1 MKMCRRSVVL
11 TLLSLLV
18 LSACTIDQPSHFTDL
33 EGFPSQDD
41 IRSITVI
48 SFAEE
53 DDLKLGMTQ
62 LEPEVAATFYS
73 LLTDVDIRNGTYEGG
88 EEYSVR
94 LQTNEET
101 FRFLLNEHG
110 NILINGE
117 AFHGTNTEE
126 LLSFIQHVD
135 DWDYLE

>member
-1 MKMCRRSVVL
+1 MKKYGQSLVL
-11 TLLSLLV
+11 TLFSLLV
-18 LSACTIDQPSHFTDL
+18 LSACTINESTHFTDL

-48 SFAEE
+48 SFTEE
-53 DDLKLGMTQ
+53 EGLELGITR
-62 LEPEVAATFYS
+62 LDSEVAATFYA
-73 LLTDVDIRNGTYEGG
+73 LLTDVDIRKGTYEGG

-94 LQTNEET
+94 IQTNEET

-117 AFHGTNTEE
+117 ALHGTNTE
-126 LLSFIQHVD
+126 
-135 DWDYLE
+135 

>member
-18 LSACTIDQPSHFTDL
+18 LSVCTIDQPSHFTDL

-41 IRSITVI
+41 IRSITV
-48 SFAEE
+48 FWYAEE
-53 DDLKLGMTQ
+53 LRMTR
-62 LEPEVAATFYS
+62 LDSEVAATFYS
-73 LLTDVDIRNGTYEGG
+73 LLTDVDICNGTYEGG

-101 FRFLLNEHG
+101 LRFLLNEHG
-110 NILINGE
+110 KHL
-117 AFHGTNTEE
+117 
-126 LLSFIQHVD
+126 D
-135 DWDYLE
+135 